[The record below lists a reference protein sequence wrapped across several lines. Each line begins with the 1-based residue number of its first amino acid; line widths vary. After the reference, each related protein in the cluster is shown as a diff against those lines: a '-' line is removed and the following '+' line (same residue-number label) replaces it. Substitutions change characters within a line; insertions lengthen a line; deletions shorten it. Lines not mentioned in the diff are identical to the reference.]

1 MHYYLKKKLFYESG
15 VRCTTKLNK
24 KSRGSVNSVIMCM
37 HGIEI
42 NPINFMIECP
52 VYRMLNLN
60 NDIVSR
66 DDIVFRD
73 EIGGLMYDPIS
84 S

>member
-1 MHYYLKKKLFYESG
+1 
-15 VRCTTKLNK
+15 
-24 KSRGSVNSVIMCM
+24 
-37 HGIEI
+37 
-42 NPINFMIECP
+42 MIECP